1 ITRIGSISSFL
12 SHMSSFD
19 DADRRAKYA
28 VVPKRANEGQVVK
41 LEPKKLKTQ
50 RETRTV
56 LPEEKYLAGLEEI
69 IQRDYFPELPKL
81 RAQND
86 FLDAQRNN
94 DIAKMRELQL
104 QFKTTRRTERRT
116 SPGKAQFEQTPLT
129 APSPAVFDPET
140 PGPSKERAG
149 YDPDEMMT
157 PIPGANP
164 EGDNEVIKKKSAVEG
179 LTVDS
184 YLYKFTS
191 EDNASFEEVTALADK
206 KHKEKIQWLYDAA
219 EKHNNEM
226 VTRGKALT
234 HNADEQLALRYD
246 VEAAKE
252 KPKWLDN
259 WTYSANSHVLF
270 YPEDATLT
278 EAEKEAM
285 KKKNQRLINKS
296 ATRFPFNNKMAPSET
311 SMARAAFS
319 QAVQLAGKVDALGNE
334 LGVVKEKTLGIVAT
348 PAIHP
353 GVDDTPLMTWGEID
367 NTPFRLDAADVD
379 VAPSAAPAFK
389 IPAIPAREALAQ
401 TITETLGK
409 RFHDKRKHA
418 IRTLEKGH
426 LTGKK
431 TPFSPSTLSP
441 AAEKLK
447 EKLGIKTGRTPL
459 NMGASPIMRS
469 PLVRTPGA
477 SSSSRST
484 PHKSASTPSSS
495 ITDNLLSV
503 SFPSSIR
510 GLTNPLT
517 PVSVR
522 KPSEKNEKN
531 EKQRANAGDFF

>member
-1 ITRIGSISSFL
+1 
-12 SHMSSFD
+12 MSSFD

-50 RETRTV
+50 HETRTV
-56 LPEEKYLAGLEEI
+56 LPEEKYLSGLEEI

-81 RAQND
+81 RAQNE

-116 SPGKAQFEQTPLT
+116 SPGKAQFEMTPLT

-140 PGPSKERAG
+140 PGPSKGAG

-164 EGDNEVIKKKSAVEG
+164 EGDNEVKKKKSTVEG
-179 LTVDS
+179 LSVDS

-191 EDNASFEEVTALADK
+191 EDNASFEEVTAYTAK
-206 KHKEKIQWLYDAA
+206 KHREKIQWLYDAA
-219 EKHNNEM
+219 EKHNKEM
-226 VTRGKALT
+226 VTQGNAIT
-234 HNADEQLALRYD
+234 YNADEQLALRYD
-246 VEAAKE
+246 VEAGKA
-252 KPKWLDN
+252 KPKALDN
-259 WTYSANSHVLF
+259 WNYTAHSHVLF
-270 YPEDATLT
+270 HPEDAPLT
-278 EAEKEAM
+278 ESEKEAQ
-285 KKKNQRLINKS
+285 KKKNQREINKT
-296 ATRFPFNNKMAPSET
+296 ATRFPFNNKMAPSES

-334 LGVVKEKTLGIVAT
+334 LGVVKGKTLGLVAT
-348 PAIHP
+348 PAINP

-367 NTPFRLDAADVD
+367 NTPFRLDAADVE
-379 VAPSAAPAFK
+379 VAPAAAPAFK

-401 TITETLGK
+401 TISETLGK
-409 RFHDKRKHA
+409 RFHDKRRHA

-426 LTGKK
+426 STRR

-447 EKLGIKTGRTPL
+447 MKLGIKTGRTPSH
-459 NMGASPIMRS
+459 MGASPLLRS
-469 PLVRTPGA
+469 PLVRTPGVP
-477 SSSSRST
+477 SSCTRSLST
-484 PHKSASTPSSS
+484 PKGGSTSSS
-495 ITDNLLSV
+495 ITDNLLAV
-503 SFPSSIR
+503 SFPR
-510 GLTNPLT
+510 GKT
-517 PVSVR
+517 PT
-522 KPSEKNEKN
+522 PSHGITIHKS
-531 EKQRANAGDFF
+531 ANDDKRRPTAGDFF